1 MKKPVPDV
9 AHLRDS
15 LTKKHVKSS
24 CQNFFNESDTSRN
37 RPLLLD
43 NIRKT
48 EVTTKIFFAVS
59 CHRAYNSFV
68 VFVGVFGRDKEKMN
82 DNTKE
87 RER

>member
-24 CQNFFNESDTSRN
+24 CQNFFFNESDTSRN

-48 EVTTKIFFAVS
+48 EVTTKIFFLGVS
-59 CHRAYNSFV
+59 CHRAYNSCV
-68 VFVGVFGRDKEKMN
+68 VFVGVCMN
-82 DNTKE
+82 LVLVETRKK
-87 RER
+87 